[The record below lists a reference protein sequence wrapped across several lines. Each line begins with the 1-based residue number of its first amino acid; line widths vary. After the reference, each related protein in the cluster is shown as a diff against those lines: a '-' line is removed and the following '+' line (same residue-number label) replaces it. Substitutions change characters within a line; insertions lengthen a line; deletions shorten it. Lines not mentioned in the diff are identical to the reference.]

1 MRGIFFLL
9 LVILINTVGFSQ
21 LVLVPVERVPSLK
34 NTPAART
41 HDTALTLPFWDDF
54 SATRNGYAD
63 PNRWQHSQS
72 VWVNDG
78 MGVNAPSLNV
88 ATFDGLDSLGK
99 PYNINDVLAKG
110 FADKLVSLPIQLDQV
125 PTTDRAGVAL
135 SFFYQF
141 RGNGESPD
149 PGDLLTLA
157 FKNVNGQWDP
167 IWSIENTGTL
177 QPDKFI
183 RVIIP
188 ITGDQYF
195 HDSFQFRFQNFARL
209 SGPYDTWHVDYVY
222 ISNGKTQT
230 APVFPLFPDR
240 AITGTFTSLFK
251 DYRSMPVEH
260 FFTNPTQHL
269 IAPKVTITNL
279 RQDQLAG
286 NGQPVSYSTQAVIT
300 QNKEGL
306 PETVLTP
313 TLDVNVNIGSE
324 LTFAEQKVVSLQTLP
339 DPATLDASADSIHIN
354 LKIQF
359 DTGDDKIKTPTE
371 GDYDFDVF
379 NPIKFNTNDSTRASF
394 ILADYYAY
402 DDGTAEYG
410 AGLNQP
416 GAELAYEFN
425 LPTSQPDTIVAI
437 EMYFPRF
444 GDESNQIIQLK
455 IYRELT
461 GSPFDVIYQGSIP
474 IQRNSQNKFWR
485 IPLPEPVGVRNKF
498 YVGWK
503 QQSSAVIAV
512 GLDKN
517 TDSGSKIFSNINAAW
532 VQNTTLKGSLM
543 IRPVFGPGKQVI
555 TPIQEKPVIGVY
567 PNPGAGIFY
576 LSSPADQ
583 IQVVDFTGREI
594 PIEIERNSEQTRITV
609 TQATRGIYIL
619 RTFHSGLW
627 TTTKLLI
634 ER

>member
-1 MRGIFFLL
+1 MRGTYFFLL
-9 LVILINTVGFSQ
+9 FFLMSTVGYSQ
-21 LVLVPVERVPSLK
+21 LVLVPVERTHTQKKRP
-34 NTPAART
+34 TART
-41 HDTALTLPFWDDF
+41 QDTALTLPFWDDF
-54 SATRNGYAD
+54 SSTRNGYPD
-63 PNRWQHSQS
+63 SNRWQNSQS

-78 MGVNAPSLNV
+78 MGINAPSLYV

-125 PTTDRAGVAL
+125 PSADRAGVAL

-141 RGNGESPD
+141 RGNGEAPD
-149 PGDLLTLA
+149 PGDLLNLA

-177 QPDKFI
+177 LSDKFI

-222 ISNGKTQT
+222 ISNGKTQSS
-230 APVFPLFPDR
+230 PVFPLFPDR
-240 AITGTFTSLFK
+240 TIALPFTSLFK
-251 DYRSMPVEH
+251 DYRAMPIEH

-269 IAPKVTITNL
+269 IPPSIIITNL
-279 RQDQLAG
+279 RQDQVAG

-300 QNKEGL
+300 QNKEGS

-324 LTFAEQKVVSLQTLP
+324 LTFSEQKQVTLLTLP
-339 DPATLDASADSIHIN
+339 DPTTFDSTSDSIHIK
-354 LKIQF
+354 LSIQF

-379 NPIKFNTNDSTRASF
+379 NPIPFKTNDSVSAHFT
-394 ILADYYAY
+394 LADYYAY

-425 LPTSQPDTIVAI
+425 LSTSEPDTLVAI

-517 TDSGSKIFSNINAAW
+517 TDSGSRIFSNINAAW

-555 TPIQEKPVIGVY
+555 TTVNEKSAIRMY
-567 PNPGAGIFY
+567 PNPNSGIFY
-576 LSSPADQ
+576 LTSPVDL
-583 IQVVDFTGREI
+583 IQVVDLSGREI
-594 PIEIERNSEQTRITV
+594 PIEAERNQDQIRITV
-609 TQATRGIYIL
+609 THATRGIYIL
-619 RTFHSGLW
+619 RTFQSGKW
-627 TTTKLLI
+627 TASKLLI
-634 ER
+634 EH